1 MRARLEMALFVIGSI
16 LVTVWALSLG
26 HRTVVGDAERRAVL
40 AQFEAPGATAL
51 AAGSGV
57 MVPEDPAEG
66 SVPLPRSPD
75 TSEWALDRVAA
86 FVESLSSDAS
96 AAAPLAVLEIPRLD
110 LSVLVLDGIDEW
122 SLNRGVGRIPG
133 TADPAAIG
141 NVGIAGHRDGYFR
154 ALRGIAPGEII
165 ELRGPDGLRRYE
177 VDWTRI
183 VSPEDVEVLA
193 ATDHEALTLV
203 TCHPFFFAGPAPDRF
218 IVRARRIDSGTPPAR
233 AATVPASVAAR

>member
-1 MRARLEMALFVIGSI
+1 MVLFVIGSV
-16 LVTVWALSLG
+16 LVTVWALALG

-40 AQFEAPGATAL
+40 AQLEAPRATAL
-51 AAGSGV
+51 ADPRGAV
-57 MVPEDPAEG
+57 VEDPAEG
-66 SVPLPRSPD
+66 GLPLARSPD
-75 TSEWALDRVAA
+75 TSEWAVDRVAA

-96 AAAPLAVLEIPRLD
+96 SATPLAVLEIPRLD

-133 TADPAAIG
+133 TADPAGIG

-165 ELRGPDGLRRYE
+165 EWRGPDGLRRYE

-193 ATDHEALTLV
+193 ATDHDALTLV

-218 IVRARRIDSGTPPAR
+218 IVRARRIDSGRPPAQ
-233 AATVPASVAAR
+233 AAEVPGSVAAR